1 MKRLSPVVVV
11 LAALVILVG
20 TIATQVAV
28 GGSTTPITPG
38 AATPRWVIHVANYPG
53 GISNGVRASLAAQ
66 EESGALG
73 AAPRAQAP
81 TSTSGGDSANRGS
94 NVKMNDNSYPPMP
107 QNETAV
113 AYNVDDPAI
122 AVAATNDYVGG
133 GVTVMRTSNG
143 GRKWLTTRVNPQFRG
158 TGDFCSGGDPG
169 VAYSRKDGAF
179 YISQLCFFRASSFS
193 EVHVFKSVDNGKT
206 WTPGRQAARA
216 ASNFDYVTHTVD
228 DSIFN
233 DKELIAV
240 DNNPSSPHY
249 GRIYVTYTKFH
260 MLPNGFSDY
269 CPIQLSY
276 TDSIPT
282 TNPVLSIW
290 SHTAIQPDQPGGD
303 GTGSSADQFSDPVV
317 EKNGTL
323 DVGFVSEDCNDSFDP
338 QLLFQKSTDG
348 GQTFLATAVQ
358 IDKPGQYMDF
368 LDFARD
374 DTLPPTHFRAPN
386 TPSLAYSPTTGTLLY
401 VYQNNINRAISQ
413 ADISYQTSTDGGLHW
428 SNSKFLSTDS
438 SGKPAANDQF
448 FPAAAAD
455 EAGRFYVIWFDRRL
469 DPANVRI
476 NTWQAVSRNDAA
488 SFSSAKISSQDWNPN
503 NGFFTSGGFIGDYNA
518 LATST
523 EAVYPVWTD
532 GRDSARA
539 QTGIGN
545 TDIFTNVQRPAN
557 DDVNNGQN
565 NP

>member
-1 MKRLSPVVVV
+1 MKRLSPVFVV
-11 LAALVILVG
+11 LAALAILVG

-28 GGSTTPITPG
+28 GGSTKPITPG
-38 AATPRWVIHVANYPG
+38 GATPRWVIHVANYPG
-53 GISNGVRASLAAQ
+53 GISNGVRATLAAQ
-66 EESGALG
+66 EESAALR

-81 TSTSGGDSANRGS
+81 TSPSGADSAKNGS

-113 AYNVDDPAI
+113 AYNVDEPAI
-122 AVAATNDYVGG
+122 AVAAANDYVSG
-133 GVTVMRTSNG
+133 GVTVMRTSDS
-143 GRKWLTTRVNPQFRG
+143 GRSWQTTRVNPLFRG
-158 TGDFCSGGDPG
+158 TGDYCTGGDPG
-169 VAYSRKDGAF
+169 VAYSRRDGAF
-179 YISQLCFFRASSFS
+179 YISQLCFFRASAFS
-193 EVHVFKSVDNGKT
+193 EVHVFKSVNNGKT

-216 ASNFDYVTHTVD
+216 ASNFNYFAGTVD

-260 MLPNGFSDY
+260 ISDPVTGFSDY
-269 CPIQLSY
+269 CPLQLSY
-276 TDSIPT
+276 TDAIPT
-282 TNPVLSIW
+282 TNPALTTW
-290 SHTAIQPDQPGGD
+290 SHTKIQPDQPGGK
-303 GTGSSADQFSDPVV
+303 GVGSSANQFSVPVV
-317 EKNGTL
+317 ENNGTL

-338 QLLFQKSTDG
+338 HLLFQKSTDG
-348 GQTFLATAVQ
+348 GQTFLPSAVQ
-358 IDKPGQYMDF
+358 IDKAGQYMDF
-368 LDFARD
+368 LDIARD
-374 DTLPPTHFRAPN
+374 DTLPPTRFRAPN
-386 TPSLAYSPTTGTLLY
+386 TPSLAYSSKTGTLLY
-401 VYQNNINRAISQ
+401 VYQNNINRAISK

-455 EAGRFYVIWFDRRL
+455 ESGRFYVIWFDRRL

-476 NTWQAVSRNDAA
+476 NTWQAVSRDDAA

-503 NGFFTSGGFIGDYNA
+503 DGFFTSGAFIGDYNA
-518 LATST
+518 LAAST

-532 GRDSARA
+532 GRHTARA

-545 TDIFTNVQRPAN
+545 TDIFTNVQRL
-557 DDVNNGQN
+557 DEIDGQN